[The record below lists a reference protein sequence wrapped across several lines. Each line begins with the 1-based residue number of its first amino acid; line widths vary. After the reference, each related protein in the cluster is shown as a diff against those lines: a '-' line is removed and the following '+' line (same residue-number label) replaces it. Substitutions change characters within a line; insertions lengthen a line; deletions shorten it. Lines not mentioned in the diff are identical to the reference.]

1 MLTEEH
7 RNQARKGLRL
17 LWAGPACCFVLC
29 LAIASAQDSTNNNTI
44 KNFRAP
50 LEYFDP
56 PHELQVK
63 SFLAGTEAE
72 LGSDGMIFIRNAK
85 LQTYHEDGTLDM
97 TISAPECTFD
107 SKQQTVSSA
116 GALQLQSADDKLLH
130 EGKGFF
136 WRETNS
142 ELIVSN
148 FVRTTVRGPLTNSFS
163 P

>member
-1 MLTEEH
+1 MRTDQDKNH
-7 RNQARKGLRL
+7 PRK
-17 LWAGPACCFVLC
+17 AGMPVAASMICCFAFC
-29 LAIASAQDSTNNNTI
+29 LTIALADGPVKNTI
-44 KNFRAP
+44 KGFRTP
-50 LEYFDP
+50 LEYFDA
-56 PHELQVK
+56 PHEYQMK
-63 SFLAGTEAE
+63 SFLEGTEAE
-72 LGSDGMIFIRNAK
+72 LGQDGLIFIRNAK

-97 TISAPECTFD
+97 TITAPECTFD

-136 WRETNS
+136 WRQTNS

-148 FVRTTVRGPLTNSFS
+148 FVRTTVRGPLTNTFS